1 MRRKEQKEQTKQL
14 LFDSAIE
21 LFKKQG
27 FQNTTVQQIS
37 NHAGVAKGTFFN
49 YFTSKEAALYAIGS
63 HQIALLKDFKSEYK
77 FCSSIEAAFK
87 GLFSKMAA
95 VNEEYG
101 PNLLLSIFHIMT
113 VQKDFQQTELKM
125 SCFLKEFLA
134 SMIKDGQ
141 ESKEF
146 SSSIEAEPFAQMIVN
161 SYFGTLFHWVHH
173 YEQESLEELM
183 ASMASLYLFGLKS
196 GLHQHGC

>member
-1 MRRKEQKEQTKQL
+1 MRRKEQKEQTKKL

-49 YFTSKEAALYAIGS
+49 YFTSKEAALHAIGS
-63 HQIALLKDFKSEYK
+63 HQIALLKDFKSEYES
-77 FCSSIEAAFK
+77 CTSIEAAFTA
-87 GLFSKMAA
+87 LFSKMAA

-113 VQKDFQQTELKM
+113 VQKDFQHSELKM
-125 SCFLKEFLA
+125 TGFFKEFLA
-134 SMIKDGQ
+134 DMIKEGQ
-141 ESKEF
+141 ESSEF
-146 SSSIEAEPFAQMIVN
+146 SRSIDAEPFAQMIVN
-161 SYFGTLFHWVHH
+161 SFFGTLFHWVHH

-183 ASMASLYLFGLKS
+183 ASMAGLYLFRLKS
-196 GLHQHGC
+196 FHH